1 MYKGFTIIE
10 MLIAV
15 AIFVVVITISLT
27 SFLNITDVQR
37 KAEAF
42 RSINDNL
49 NFSLETMAR
58 EIRTSTNYNVGTDGT
73 SITVNN
79 AYNENVTY
87 RLNNKRVERSSDG
100 INFLAMTAP
109 EIIVTKLLF
118 IKSDLRQPR
127 ITIIINGSS
136 GTAKTKSYLNLQT
149 TVSQRKRE

>member
-1 MYKGFTIIE
+1 MNKGFTIIE

-15 AIFVVVITISLT
+15 TVFVVVITVSLA

-79 AYNENVTY
+79 VSNENVTY
-87 RLNNKRVERSSDG
+87 RLNNNRVERSTNG
-100 INFLAMTAP
+100 VNFLAMTAP

-118 IKSDLRQPR
+118 MKSGLRQQR
-127 ITIIINGSS
+127 VTIIINGSS
-136 GTAKTKSYLNLQT
+136 GTTKTKSYLNLQT